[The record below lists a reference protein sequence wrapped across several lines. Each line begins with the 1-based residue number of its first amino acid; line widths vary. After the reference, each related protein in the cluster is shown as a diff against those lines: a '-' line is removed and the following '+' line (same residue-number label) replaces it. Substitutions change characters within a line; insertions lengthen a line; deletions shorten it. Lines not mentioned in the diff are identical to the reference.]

1 MNQSSWTSYRG
12 GSIRT
17 TGKSRRSILSGT
29 SIETIHDPK
38 SALRLWRAV
47 ISQAFAD
54 AASEKRHHRISVAT
68 WLLSRDF
75 DTVCGLA
82 MLNPV
87 TVKKVTAT
95 ILAETPERGQKIYKK
110 LLITIDNL

>member
-1 MNQSSWTSYRG
+1 
-12 GSIRT
+12 
-17 TGKSRRSILSGT
+17 
-29 SIETIHDPK
+29 
-38 SALRLWRAV
+38 
-47 ISQAFAD
+47 
-54 AASEKRHHRISVAT
+54 
-68 WLLSRDF
+68 
-75 DTVCGLA
+75 